1 MLAMSTASDA
11 SYETPRTL
19 EHRREVE
26 RGERFEFGE
35 NWARFLSV
43 LDDDRIAEA
52 ERSLEEMLGSGS
64 LQGASFLDVGCG
76 SGLFSLAAMRL
87 GAAKVHSFDFDPSSV
102 GCALEL
108 RRRYAPD
115 AADWSVEQG
124 SALDRKFI
132 TSLGRFDLVYSWGVL
147 HHTGRMWDAMV
158 NAASAV
164 APGGRL
170 FISIYN
176 DQGMASRLWRLVKRT
191 YNALP
196 RAARTPFVVL
206 VMAPFELRSAVAWT
220 VRGRPWRYVQ
230 SWTRYKRA
238 RGMSRWHDLVDWV
251 GGYPF
256 EVASPDVVFHFLRD
270 RRFQLERL
278 VTRRGLGCNEYVF
291 RRMPEH

>member
-1 MLAMSTASDA
+1 MPV
-11 SYETPRTL
+11 TPEEAVAQ
-19 EHRREVE
+19 EHRREVA

-43 LDDDRIAEA
+43 LDEERIGEA
-52 ERSLEEMLGSGS
+52 ERSLEEMLGPDT
-64 LQGASFLDVGCG
+64 LRGAGVLDVGCG

-87 GAAKVHSFDFDPSSV
+87 GAGKVHSFDFDPSSV

-108 RRRYAPD
+108 RRRYFAD
-115 AADWSVEQG
+115 AADWTIEQG
-124 SALDRKFI
+124 SVLDRELI
-132 TSLGRFDLVYSWGVL
+132 TSLGQFDLVYSWGVL
-147 HHTGRMWDAMV
+147 HHTGRMWDAIE
-158 NAASAV
+158 NAAGAV

-176 DQGMASRLWRLVKRT
+176 DQGMKSRLWRLLKRI
-191 YNALP
+191 YNMLP
-196 RAARTPFVVL
+196 RAARAPFVVL
-206 VMAPFELRSAVAWT
+206 VMAPFELRAAVAWT

-230 SWTRYKRA
+230 SWTRYKRT

-256 EVASPDVVFHFLRD
+256 EVASPDAVFDFVRD
-270 RRFQLERL
+270 RGFQLERL

-291 RRMPEH
+291 RRMPQS